1 MSLKL
6 KVAWL
11 CSGLVGIF
19 LTVLAFAP
27 ATWLDYALEYQTGG
41 RVALGDVQ
49 GSLWNGSAFI
59 GVADSKNGD
68 LTPLLPGRFAWH
80 LAPMLLLGQVE
91 LVLENPASLQTPLH
105 LSGNFRRLQVSPGAL
120 ILPSERLAG
129 LGAPLNTLKPAGQIT
144 LAWDALDLT
153 LQNGSVAIEG
163 TMKLTM
169 QDMASALSPVKPLG
183 SYLMTFVWHEQ
194 SAAIELK
201 TLQGPMLLSGAG
213 TLVQGNLQFSGEA
226 KAQDGQEDRLV
237 NLLNLLGQHKPGAPG
252 AVNNVIALEFK

>member
-11 CSGLVGIF
+11 CSGLFGIV

-27 ATWLDYALEYQTGG
+27 AAWLDYALQYQTGG

-59 GVADSKNGD
+59 GVADSRNGD
-68 LTPLLPGRFAWH
+68 LTPVLPGRFVWH
-80 LAPMLLLGQVE
+80 LAPMLLLGQIE
-91 LVLENPASLQTPLH
+91 LTLENSASLHTPVH
-105 LSGNFRRLQVSPGAL
+105 VSGNFRQLQVNPGAL

-153 LQNGSVAIEG
+153 WQNGILAMEG
-163 TMKLTM
+163 TMKLH
-169 QDMASALSPVKPLG
+169 QRINYVNNI
-183 SYLMTFVWHEQ
+183 Q
-194 SAAIELK
+194 SCI
-201 TLQGPMLLSGAG
+201 
-213 TLVQGNLQFSGEA
+213 
-226 KAQDGQEDRLV
+226 
-237 NLLNLLGQHKPGAPG
+237 NLLQ
-252 AVNNVIALEFK
+252 I

>member
-6 KVAWL
+6 KAIWF
-11 CSGLVGIF
+11 CSGLFGIF
-19 LTVLAFAP
+19 LTILAFAP
-27 ATWLDYALEYQTGG
+27 ASWLDYALEYQTAG

-59 GVADSKNGD
+59 GVAESKNTD
-68 LTPLLPGRFAWH
+68 LTPLLPGRFVWH
-80 LAPMLLLGQVE
+80 LAPMLLLGQIE
-91 LVLENPASLQTPLH
+91 LTLENAASLQTPVH
-105 LSGNFRRLQVSPGAL
+105 LSGNFRRLQVSPGTL

-129 LGAPLNTLKPAGQIT
+129 LGAPLNTLKPSGQIT

-153 LQNGSVAIEG
+153 WQSGNVAIEG

-169 QDMASALSPVKPLG
+169 HDMASALSPVKPLG
-183 SYLMTFVWHEQ
+183 SYLMTFDWQGQ

-201 TLQGPMLLSGAG
+201 SLQGPLLLSGSG
-213 TLVQGNLQFSGEA
+213 TLVQDRLQFSGQAEA
-226 KAQDGQEDRLV
+226 QQGQEDRLV
-237 NLLNLLGQHKPGAPG
+237 NLLNLLGQRKPG